1 MSLTHSPALQDVLQ
15 LQALPD
21 YDEDDD
27 NGYDENQEDDDDE
40 ENIRMKGMI
49 MRKYN
54 VI

>member
-15 LQALPD
+15 LQALPE

-27 NGYDENQEDDDDE
+27 NGYDE